1 MARPKVPPH
10 ERRSVTLSAAIPERL
25 KYQAEIAAQIKG
37 TTLAAFVE
45 KAVQAA
51 VQDVEMPRPTG
62 IPVEMQQG
70 IWQRVKW
77 IDGKKRFVKA
87 DKEILE
93 RLRDFV
99 VPEAPKTSVADEII
113 LWDEN
118 PATRF
123 FLRAYLA
130 GDLLTPK
137 MRKAWQ
143 AIQEK
148 TVIERVLIF
157 KGAEFKSLSWPQPR
171 LESYIERH
179 WDLIQQIING
189 DLSPSA
195 LPDEKE
201 VNRVESA
208 KKVSDQNL

>member
-25 KYQAEIAAQIKG
+25 KYQAELAAQIEGK
-37 TTLAAFVE
+37 TLAAFVE

-51 VQDVEMPRPTG
+51 LRRVKMPRPTG

-70 IWQRVKW
+70 LWRRVKW

-87 DKEILE
+87 DKAIRE
-93 RLRDFV
+93 RLSEFV
-99 VPEAPKTSVADEII
+99 VQDAPSTLVADEII

-118 PATRF
+118 PAIRF

-130 GDLLTPK
+130 SELLTPK
-137 MRKAWQ
+137 MLQAWQ
-143 AIQEK
+143 AIREK
-148 TVIERVLIF
+148 TVIEHVRIF
-157 KGAEFKSLSWPQPR
+157 EGVEYKSQSWDQSH
-171 LESYIERH
+171 LERYIERH
-179 WDLIQQIING
+179 WDSIEQIING

-195 LPDEKE
+195 LPDEKQ
-201 VNRVESA
+201 VNRAETSE
-208 KKVSDQNL
+208 KK